1 MIGYEQGVKATIMI
15 MGDMMFSNDLMEAGF
30 IGIAYAKLPKHI
42 LEGNCV
48 EIALV
53 FEDKV
58 KGEKAFSNL
67 LSWVE
72 GSNWDGDALEMDFV
86 ESKENGYTLCMYPNI
101 DRLIG
106 RCVKKSLLKWINP
119 LMSFAT
125 HFKRI
130 DNVSP
135 QYKEFKKA
143 MDFCK
148 VKVRAIDTLGRFIL
162 EDKYILKNSMN
173 FYTEDNIPDDAF
185 IKTFFDK
192 KNPSSMSEVTPPNFL
207 ELNGDINS
215 NRISKIKNFLPITYE
230 KIIQNEHLKSI
241 IQKLNEEYSSAQVIQ
256 AICNIVLM
264 ERLHIEGKKDIIG
277 DKENIHMN
285 ILYYLDENPEEFNSY
300 FPNFNELTLK
310 QIQKQ
315 IQLDIEDYESFKEE
329 QNGTNDNSRI

>member
-1 MIGYEQGVKATIMI
+1 MIGYEQGAKATVMI
-15 MGDMMFSNDLMEAGF
+15 MGDMMFSSDLMEAGF
-30 IGIAYAKLPKHI
+30 LGIAYIKIPKHI

-58 KGEKAFSNL
+58 KGKKAFSNL

-86 ESKENGYTLCMYPNI
+86 ESKENGYTLCMYQNI
-101 DRLIG
+101 DKLLG

-119 LMSFAT
+119 LVSLAT

-143 MDFCK
+143 MSFCK
-148 VKVRAIDTLGRFIL
+148 VKVSAIDTLGNFIL
-162 EDKYILKNSMN
+162 EDKYILKSNVN
-173 FYTEDNIPDDAF
+173 FYTEDNIPDDAY
-185 IKTFFDK
+185 IKTHFDK
-192 KNPSSMSEVTPPNFL
+192 GNPGSMSEFTPPSVL
-207 ELNGDINS
+207 ELDGDINS

-230 KIIQNEHLKSI
+230 KIIRNEHLKSI
-241 IQKLNEEYSSAQVIQ
+241 IQRLNEEYSSAQVIQ

-264 ERLHIEGKKDIIG
+264 ERLHIEGKTDIIG

-329 QNGTNDNSRI
+329 QNGTNNNSCI